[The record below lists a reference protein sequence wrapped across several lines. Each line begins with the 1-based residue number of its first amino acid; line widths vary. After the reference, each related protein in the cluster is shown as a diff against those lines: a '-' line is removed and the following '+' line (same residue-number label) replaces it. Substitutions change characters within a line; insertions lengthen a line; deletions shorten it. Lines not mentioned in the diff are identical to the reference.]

1 MERNKRIQYA
11 FQVQWNSLRAYANR
25 RGIKIIGDMPMYVSS
40 DSADVWAHRDIFAID
55 KDGATVSQAGAPP
68 DPLGPEGQLW
78 GNPTFRW
85 DVLKDRG
92 YDWWMAR
99 FERMFELYDYVRLDH
114 FLGFSSYYSIP
125 EGKTA
130 LEGSWLFGPGV
141 DLFEAAHE
149 RFGQLPIIAEDL
161 GSVTPAVRAL
171 VAATGAPGMSVVQ
184 FVDEDVRN
192 GFHPAPGAC
201 AFTGTHDTQT
211 VLGWVKSHFGLHGH
225 DARSL
230 AKRLND
236 FVLGC
241 ESDLAVL
248 PLQDVLLLG
257 DDARM
262 NMPGVPEGNW
272 SWKAKK
278 IDLDASAEYLAE
290 LVKKSHRA

>member
-1 MERNKRIQYA
+1 
-11 FQVQWNSLRAYANR
+11 
-25 RGIKIIGDMPMYVSS
+25 
-40 DSADVWAHRDIFAID
+40 
-55 KDGATVSQAGAPP
+55 
-68 DPLGPEGQLW
+68 
-78 GNPTFRW
+78 
-85 DVLKDRG
+85 
-92 YDWWMAR
+92 
-99 FERMFELYDYVRLDH
+99 MFELYDYVRLDH

-130 LEGSWLFGPGV
+130 LEGSWRFGPGV

>member
-1 MERNKRIQYA
+1 
-11 FQVQWNSLRAYANR
+11 
-25 RGIKIIGDMPMYVSS
+25 
-40 DSADVWAHRDIFAID
+40 
-55 KDGATVSQAGAPP
+55 
-68 DPLGPEGQLW
+68 
-78 GNPTFRW
+78 
-85 DVLKDRG
+85 
-92 YDWWMAR
+92 
-99 FERMFELYDYVRLDH
+99 
-114 FLGFSSYYSIP
+114 
-125 EGKTA
+125 
-130 LEGSWLFGPGV
+130 
-141 DLFEAAHE
+141 
-149 RFGQLPIIAEDL
+149 
-161 GSVTPAVRAL
+161 
-171 VAATGAPGMSVVQ
+171 MSVVQ

-262 NMPGVPEGNW
+262 NVPGVPEGNW

-278 IDLDASAEYLAE
+278 IFLDASAEYLAE